1 MNDSRQIYS
10 KSLKKTL
17 VKDHEDSVQR
27 SLDSKPNAPDSLKKF
42 LTDGHGE
49 SHIVLPFEQ
58 PVYFPANFRSAL
70 SKDYLTVV
78 DLFKDGV
85 ELHNKYLVGCR
96 FPDDAVEWF
105 NEPDICEFQSRLY
118 KHFSRI
124 GKALAYKKR
133 RNSAY
138 EAQLFLFKNVT
149 SPLDDFTWK
158 AGSRLNFL
166 IEHSIDLLVQS
177 YLSCFVSK
185 SINAYSNAILSCET
199 TIDFNNLCKTP
210 IEARF
215 LDDQIRLYNLRDYVL
230 LEEAVKEVSQGLRPN
245 KTDPSMSN
253 EDLLFDIYELIPLYI
268 NSWSPDK
275 NKVLLNNQFAVYLMM
290 DYGFPSFV
298 IGCDNDNAVNLAT
311 STFRFSWTITN
322 ELRCAGKLDIDP
334 SAINSLGDFILREF
348 HDKLLSLF
356 AIRKTKTKKDEP
368 IECVYEYMYE
378 VADFTTNYHQVLSK
392 NEGIEASY
400 DSKARSDNIPSMMM
414 SSFFTFMQKEFNCNV
429 DNGKGSEMKIW
440 RSGSKIYTLG
450 RHKQDQK
457 IPSLLV
463 KKILKRLGI
472 TAEEWL
478 NSLKNS

>member
-1 MNDSRQIYS
+1 M
-10 KSLKKTL
+10 
-17 VKDHEDSVQR
+17 
-27 SLDSKPNAPDSLKKF
+27 
-42 LTDGHGE
+42 
-49 SHIVLPFEQ
+49 
-58 PVYFPANFRSAL
+58 
-70 SKDYLTVV
+70 
-78 DLFKDGV
+78 
-85 ELHNKYLVGCR
+85 
-96 FPDDAVEWF
+96 
-105 NEPDICEFQSRLY
+105 
-118 KHFSRI
+118 
-124 GKALAYKKR
+124 
-133 RNSAY
+133 
-138 EAQLFLFKNVT
+138 
-149 SPLDDFTWK
+149 
-158 AGSRLNFL
+158 
-166 IEHSIDLLVQS
+166 
-177 YLSCFVSK
+177 
-185 SINAYSNAILSCET
+185 
-199 TIDFNNLCKTP
+199 
-210 IEARF
+210 EARF

-253 EDLLFDIYELIPLYI
+253 GALLFDIYELIPLYI

-348 HDKLLSLF
+348 HDKLISLF

-392 NEGIEASY
+392 NEDIEASY
-400 DSKARSDNIPSMMM
+400 DSKAKSNNIPSMMM